1 MFSTITTITLPIFTL
16 VLLVISNILHFTLGV
31 GVMSGKV
38 DWRLVYANPLVW
50 ATVLGVAS
58 SQSQWVLPEW
68 ANTACTMIGSVLVP
82 MMLMSLGTRFASS
95 HVADAWVGVQSGV
108 LIFLIRLAAVFL
120 VLWFIP
126 LEGIERGALILFA
139 CLPPAV
145 FNFIFLSLLRKGSN
159 MIKFYFHP
167 SPNPLKIAL
176 YLEETGEPYE
186 LIPVDTRK
194 GEQHSDA
201 FKAINPNA
209 KTPAM
214 LDDDVRVFDSNA
226 MLIYLAEKIGKFLP
240 ANTPKNKAEMY
251 SWLMFVA
258 TGIGPYCGQAVHF
271 KHFAPEPKEYSVNR
285 YDFEA
290 WRHWH
295 LINDHLANQPY
306 MMGSEYTIV
315 DMSVW
320 GWARVV
326 PFVLGADAWEKL
338 PHVKRLLDEINARPA
353 AQRAEALKTK
363 FAFKAEVDEEARK
376 MLFPSNERLKAAGV

>member
-1 MFSTITTITLPIFTL
+1 
-16 VLLVISNILHFTLGV
+16 
-31 GVMSGKV
+31 
-38 DWRLVYANPLVW
+38 
-50 ATVLGVAS
+50 
-58 SQSQWVLPEW
+58 
-68 ANTACTMIGSVLVP
+68 
-82 MMLMSLGTRFASS
+82 
-95 HVADAWVGVQSGV
+95 
-108 LIFLIRLAAVFL
+108 
-120 VLWFIP
+120 
-126 LEGIERGALILFA
+126 
-139 CLPPAV
+139 
-145 FNFIFLSLLRKGSN
+145 

-176 YLEETGEPYE
+176 YLEETGEPYD

-226 MLIYLAEKIGKFLP
+226 MLLYLAEKIGKFVP
-240 ANTPKNKAEMY
+240 VDTPKNKAEMY

-271 KHFAPEPKEYSVNR
+271 KHFAPKPNDYAVNR

-306 MMGSEYTIV
+306 MMGNEYTIV

-320 GWARVV
+320 GWARVA

-363 FAFKAEVDEEARK
+363 FAFKTEVDERQAAPMQKRVAPLALAAR
-376 MLFPSNERLKAAGV
+376 AASKTSSSGSSFSALRPVSKWADCGQYLQSSSQPPVLMDSSEES